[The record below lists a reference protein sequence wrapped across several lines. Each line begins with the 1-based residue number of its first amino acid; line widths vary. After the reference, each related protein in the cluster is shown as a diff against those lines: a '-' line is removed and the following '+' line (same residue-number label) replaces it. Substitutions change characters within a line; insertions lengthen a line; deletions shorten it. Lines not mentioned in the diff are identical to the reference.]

1 MFRMVNKA
9 LYTNIVIGGSMQY
22 LEEYLKYLRIQK
34 NYSLYT
40 VSSYKEDIKEYLLF
54 IEREGID
61 VLSIMYDDIRFYLM
75 HLNDKKNSN
84 SSVARKISSLR
95 GFYKYLQNNEYINDN
110 PFRLIKLPRKEKKL
124 PRFFQYNELEQL
136 FEVPDVSTAIGQR
149 DLLILELLYSS
160 GIRVSELVSVKVND
174 ICDDTFKVLGK
185 GNKERIANIGSY
197 ARRALDDYLNSGY
210 LKLNKKGSDY
220 LFLNNNGEG
229 LTTRGT
235 RYILN
240 KIIEKTTIDKKIS
253 PHMIRH
259 SFATHLLNEGC
270 DILSVQELL
279 GHESL
284 STTAIYTHV
293 TSDRLKE
300 VYFKTHPRA
309 YKGEK

>member
-1 MFRMVNKA
+1 M
-9 LYTNIVIGGSMQY
+9 LY
-22 LEEYLKYLRIQK
+22 LDEYLKYLEMQK
-34 NYSLYT
+34 NYSSFT
-40 VSSYKEDIKEYLLF
+40 VSGYRDDIIEYLEF
-54 IEREGID
+54 VEGEALSFLD
-61 VLSIMYDDIRFYLM
+61 VKYDDIRFFLM
-75 HLNDKKNSN
+75 HLNDRKNSN
-84 SSVARKISSLR
+84 STVARKISSIR
-95 GFYKYLQNNEYINDN
+95 GFYKYLQNNEYINNN
-110 PFRLIKLPRKEKKL
+110 PFGLIKLPKKEKKL

-136 FEVPDVSTAIGQR
+136 FEVPDVSTSIGQR

-160 GIRVSELVSVKVND
+160 GIRVSELVSIKIKD
-174 ICDDTFKVLGK
+174 ISSDTFKVLGK

-197 ARRALDDYLNSGY
+197 ARRALDNYLEDGY
-210 LKLNKKGSDY
+210 IKLNKKGSDY
-220 LFLNNNGEG
+220 LFLNNNGEV
-229 LTTRGT
+229 LTTRGI

-240 KIIEKTTIDKKIS
+240 KIIEKTTINKKIS

-284 STTAIYTHV
+284 TTTAIYTHV
-293 TSDRLKE
+293 TTERLKE